1 MDTNGD
7 RTPMQRLLTTLLTLT
22 ILTLPAAAQ
31 KDAPSAEQTLLQL
44 VNQHRTE
51 ANLTPL
57 TTDPT
62 LQQAARAHALRMSQE
77 KGDGQHQYPGEPDL
91 PTRVA
96 QAGGHYTMVSE
107 NIASGGFRLPDL
119 DRAWMKSEGHRANIL
134 NPRATVIGI
143 AVIDNNGTLYAVEDF
158 AQTTPTL
165 SREDVEAKV
174 RQLLSDR
181 GIKPAE
187 VSGIIED
194 ARTACVSHGNSA
206 PNATSVIQWQDPDY
220 TKIPEALLQQLPHNR
235 EYTGAVG
242 ACPAKSDSQAS
253 TTYRVAILLY

>member
-1 MDTNGD
+1 
-7 RTPMQRLLTTLLTLT
+7 
-22 ILTLPAAAQ
+22 
-31 KDAPSAEQTLLQL
+31 
-44 VNQHRTE
+44 
-51 ANLTPL
+51 
-57 TTDPT
+57 
-62 LQQAARAHALRMSQE
+62 MSQE

-107 NIASGGFRLPDL
+107 NIAAGSFRLPDL

-143 AVIDNNGTLYAVEDF
+143 AVIDSNGTLYVVEDF

-174 RQLLSDR
+174 RQLLSDH

-187 VSGIIED
+187 IAGITQTLAQPASPTATPPPMPPPSSSG
-194 ARTACVSHGNSA
+194 R
-206 PNATSVIQWQDPDY
+206 PR
-220 TKIPEALLQQLPHNR
+220 LQQNPRQPRPAVTAQR
-235 EYTGAVG
+235 EYTSAVG
-242 ACPAKSDSQAS
+242 ACPAKPDSLKP

>member
-1 MDTNGD
+1 
-7 RTPMQRLLTTLLTLT
+7 MQRLLTTVLTLA

-31 KDAPSAEQTLLQL
+31 KDVPSAEQTLLQL

-51 ANLTPL
+51 ANLPPL

-96 QAGGHYTMVSE
+96 QAGGHYPTVSE
-107 NIASGGFRLPDL
+107 NIASGSFRLPDL

-134 NPRATVIGI
+134 DSRANIIGI
-143 AVIDNNGTLYAVEDF
+143 SVIDNNGTLYAVEDF
-158 AQTTPTL
+158 AQTTPAL

-174 RQLLSDR
+174 RQLLSDQ

-187 VSGIIED
+187 VADITQD
-194 ARTACVSHGNSA
+194 ARTACVSRGNSA
-206 PNATSVIQWQDPDY
+206 PNATAVIQLEDATFTKLPD
-220 TKIPEALLQQLPHNR
+220 ALIQQLPQGR
-235 EYTGAVG
+235 QYTSAVG
-242 ACPAKSDSQAS
+242 ACPAKPQNQGA